1 MKSYQDQEKHLTKE
15 GNYIEAMKI
24 IFKEDMHEETWSNSY
39 KIEE

>member
-1 MKSYQDQEKHLTKE
+1 MKTYQDKEKHPTKE

-24 IFKEDMHEETWSNSY
+24 IFKEDKHEETWSNSD